1 MDEISNKIIEI
12 ANCPVK
18 LEKFIVNY
26 ENFILKSA
34 SKVVKKYITQNDD
47 EWSIAL
53 NGFYE
58 AIKKYDQNKGSF
70 FSFAELVIQRKLID
84 YYRREKKNNLEV
96 KYDQIDNSFYL
107 GIGENKEVERD
118 ICWEIEAISEVIKS
132 YGFSFYDLVKI
143 SPKTKKTKGYCEE
156 IIKYLLSNPIL
167 IEHIHKSKQLPI
179 KVIEKNVKIPLKI
192 IERYRKYIIAV
203 VEIFS
208 GEYQYLREYFPN
220 IKKFLKEGDKF

>member
-18 LEKFIVNY
+18 LEKFIVEY
-26 ENFILKSA
+26 ENFIFKSA
-34 SKVVKKYITQNDD
+34 SKVLKKYITKNDD

-58 AIKKYDQNKGSF
+58 AIKKYDKNKGSF

-84 YYRREKKNNLEV
+84 YYRTERKNNLEI
-96 KYDQIDNSFYL
+96 KYDQTESSIYL
-107 GIGENKEVERD
+107 NKGEDMDLERNL
-118 ICWEIEAISEVIKS
+118 CWEIEAISEVIKS
-132 YGFSFYDLVKI
+132 YGFSFSDLVKV

-156 IIKYLLSNPIL
+156 IIKYLLLNPIL
-167 IEHIHKSKQLPI
+167 IRHIHKSKQLPI

-203 VEIFS
+203 VEIFW
-208 GEYQYLREYFPN
+208 GEYPHLQDYFPN
-220 IKKFLKEGDKF
+220 FKTFLKEVGLS